1 MLTLVHWEVTYADFG
16 QLTLFHQQPYM
27 ERYDAEVDEWSVVC
41 NMTVGRRGLGVC
53 VLKGEGPQGGERVY
67 AAGGQ
72 VYKGSGKQLVK
83 AMLREDRYIKR
94 VVKSW

>member
-1 MLTLVHWEVTYADFG
+1 MLTLVNRP
-16 QLTLFHQQPYM
+16 LFHPQPYM
-27 ERYDAEVDEWSVVC
+27 ERYDAEGDEWSVVC

-72 VYKGSGKQLVK
+72 VCKASSKKLVK
-83 AMLREDRYIKR
+83 AMLQEDRCVIR
-94 VVKSW
+94 VVNS